1 MAADRQAATLARVA
15 EIRGRRLAR
24 AAGEARAAAD
34 ETAAAA
40 ERARLHRAAATAAR
54 GEARQAFTATPAC
67 SQARL
72 WLDRTIA
79 LEAGAVADMA
89 DRAARA
95 ELAREAH
102 DAALAA
108 VARHKVRSDTIA
120 DHRQALLRTEQ
131 RRTEDRAEAEAPM
144 TLRARIL

>member
-1 MAADRQAATLARVA
+1 MAVDRQAATLARVA
-15 EIRGRRLAR
+15 EIRGTRLAR
-24 AAGEARAAAD
+24 AAGETRAAAD

-40 ERARLHRAAATAAR
+40 ERARMQRAAAATAR
-54 GEARQAFTATPAC
+54 DEARQAFVATPTC

-79 LEAGAVADMA
+79 LEAGATADMA

-108 VARHKVRSDTIA
+108 VGRHQVRSDTIA
-120 DHRQALLRTEQ
+120 NHHRALLRTEA
-131 RRTEDRAEAEAPM
+131 RRAEDHVEAEAPM
-144 TLRARIL
+144 PLGTRIL